1 MCEALEGL
9 PEARIFGRGSG
20 QKDRALAGPGS
31 ADRRRQA
38 AGTPGKTVYFFQF
51 DKKGVFCQNKHM
63 NILVALCAVGAEKIT
78 GNEIKH
84 LGYRLISNAPGR
96 VTFEGDDDALFR
108 ANLCLRTADRL
119 YLQLAKYK
127 AYNFDELYDGAYD
140 VNWQDF
146 LKKDSRIVVDK
157 VRIYKSKLNS
167 QNSIQGMIHKAI
179 YAKLGDIWHMQT
191 LPETGEESDVRV
203 YLDENEV
210 LILLDLSGLPLHKRG
225 YRTDGGAAPLRET
238 MASILLQEMMW
249 RRKTPLH
256 DPFCGSGTI
265 AIEAALYAFNVA
277 PGLGRRF
284 ALENLPI
291 FNSERAE
298 EIRAQE
304 AANIRTDVEVRITG
318 SDIDPRA
325 VERAKQ
331 NAEHACVM
339 AGRALKS
346 IGISKHIIRPDFVQA
361 DFADLS
367 APYDEGLLLCN
378 PPYGERLG
386 EKEEVAQL
394 YQNMQSLRSDFKGW
408 DMGIITSAE
417 NFQNDF
423 GKNASKVKKFKAGNL
438 DTCFYIYR
446 TESSKRG

>member
-1 MCEALEGL
+1 
-9 PEARIFGRGSG
+9 
-20 QKDRALAGPGS
+20 
-31 ADRRRQA
+31 
-38 AGTPGKTVYFFQF
+38 
-51 DKKGVFCQNKHM
+51 M
-63 NILVALCAVGAEKIT
+63 NTLVALCAVGAEKIL

-84 LGYRLISNAPGR
+84 LGYKLISNAPGR

-119 YLQLAKYK
+119 YLQLAQYK
-127 AYNFDELYDGAYD
+127 AFGFDDLYDGAYA

-157 VRIYKSKLNS
+157 VRVYKSKLNS
-167 QNSIQGMIHKAI
+167 QNSIQGMVHKAI

-191 LPETGEESDVRV
+191 LPETGEESDIRV
-203 YLDENEV
+203 YVDDNQV
-210 LILLDLSGLPLHKRG
+210 YILLDLSGLPLHKRG
-225 YRTDGGAAPLRET
+225 YRTDGGVAPLRET
-238 MASILLQEMMW
+238 TAAVLLQEMMW

-265 AIEAALYAFNVA
+265 AIEATLYAFNVA

-291 FNSERAE
+291 YNAARAE

-318 SDIDPRA
+318 SDIDARA
-325 VERAKQ
+325 IERSKQ

-367 APYDEGLLLCN
+367 APYDSGLLICN

-386 EKEEVAQL
+386 ELEEVKEL
-394 YQNMQSLRSDFKGW
+394 YGKMDSLWKDFPGW
-408 DMGIITSAE
+408 DLGVITSCDT
-417 NFQNDF
+417 FQDDF
-423 GKNASKVKKFKAGNL
+423 AHNANKIKNFKAGNL
-438 DTCFYIYR
+438 DTYFYIYNR
-446 TESSKRG
+446 AQAEPKAQKPAKIEKFVPHKHKAEQF